1 MLTERGRKRASR
13 GPGSSKDTSWFQDY
27 GESVISPILKK
38 INGQSQLYTTMIIDL
53 DFELQFQQQGTLNV
67 PTFMPSKETL
77 DVDEQESE
85 G

>member
-1 MLTERGRKRASR
+1 MAPVRLRTRLGFKIMGKA
-13 GPGSSKDTSWFQDY
+13 F
-27 GESVISPILKK
+27 VISPILGK
-38 INGQSQLYTTMIIDL
+38 INGQSQLYTIMITDL

-67 PTFMPSKETL
+67 PTFIPSKETL